1 MNIKH
6 PDINANYKNLKK
18 FDLHIHSTCSK
29 HPFFGVDGMCPPKEI
44 IKTALKKGLD
54 GIAVTDHDT
63 VRGSLNV
70 LKIVKDLKLDKKIL
84 IIPGAELRSRHGDI
98 LALGI
103 TQELGKTKNLPGVE
117 VVEKIQDVGGLAIK
131 AHLFKTNFFGSKYA
145 KCSKWI
151 KRMNGTKLNG
161 IETYNG
167 GSSETAN
174 NMAEYFALRY
184 GYAKTG
190 GSDAHILSHIGNGLT
205 LIDTE
210 LTLDDVLEAVRK
222 KKTNAVGVKYNLN
235 RPIQIYF
242 YKGVQL
248 LRRCFGKGFNH
259 CQAQPNELG
268 FNIFNLQTN

>member
-1 MNIKH
+1 MKH
-6 PDINANYKNLKK
+6 LDKKINLRNFKK
-18 FDLHIHSTCSK
+18 FDLHLHSTCSK

-44 IKTALKKGLD
+44 IKTAIKKGLN

-70 LKIVKDLKLDKKIL
+70 LKIVKSLKLHKKLL
-84 IIPGAELRSRHGDI
+84 IIPGAELRSKHGDI

-103 TQELGKTKNLPGVE
+103 TEELGKTKKLPGIE
-117 VVEKIQDVGGLAIK
+117 VVEKIQDAGGLAIK
-131 AHLFKTNFFGSKYA
+131 AHLFKTNFFGSKYVN
-145 KCSKWI
+145 CTKWI
-151 KRMNGTKLNG
+151 KQMNGTKLNG

-174 NMAEYFALRY
+174 NMAEYFASKY
-184 GYAKTG
+184 NYARTG

-205 LIDTE
+205 YIDAE
-210 LTLDDVLEAVRK
+210 LTLDDVLEAIRK
-222 KKTNAVGVKYNLN
+222 KKTTASGVKYNLN

-259 CQAQPNELG
+259 CQDQPNELG
-268 FNIFNLQTN
+268 FNIFNLETN